1 MLPSDDSGTVHQIV
15 TALLEQP
22 CNKSDYINKVV
33 TSC

>member
-1 MLPSDDSGTVHQIV
+1 MLLFDDSGTVYQIV

-22 CNKSDYINKVV
+22 CNNSDYINKVV